1 MNSILKSLLVFVLLA
16 TAGRAQWPDFAENKK
31 KAEAGDGNAQFNL
44 SIMYLNGIGVP
55 KDPAEALKW
64 SRKYWDQRRLAMSQ
78 SAPDFTMTKSQAE
91 AGDASAQFDLGLIYY
106 EGLNV
111 PKDTGEAIKWY
122 RKAADQGIV
131 GALFNLGEIYRHGN
145 GVPKDRAEALKWY
158 RKAADQGNM
167 YAQNVMGSSYRH
179 GEGVPKDSAEAFKWY
194 HKSANQGGLFAQY
207 DIAKMYAEGEGVPK
221 DLVQAHA
228 WWNIAGANGYEDAKK
243 NLAII
248 EKEMTD
254 SQKEK
259 AMDLARELFAKL
271 PPKK

>member
-1 MNSILKSLLVFVLLA
+1 MLRTLLVFVLLA
-16 TAGRAQWPDFAENKK
+16 TAGFAEAPPDFAETKK
-31 KAEAGDGNAQFNL
+31 KAEAGDGNAQFML
-44 SIMYLNGIGVP
+44 SWMYNNGIGVP

-64 SRKYWDQRRLAMSQ
+64 SRKAWDQRRLAMSQ
-78 SAPDFTMTKSQAE
+78 SAPDFTITKSQAE
-91 AGDASAQFDLGLIYY
+91 AGDASAQFNLGLIYY

-131 GALFNLGEIYRHGN
+131 SALFNLGEIYRLGK
-145 GVPKDRAEALKWY
+145 GDRAEALKWY

-167 YAQNVMGSSYRH
+167 YAQNVMGYSYRH